1 MSGTNYQHGLSAHT
15 RRHWEGKFM
24 YVCVCMNQTE
34 LFTEQT
40 LSQHR
45 NADEHTNSC
54 SFSVRTS
61 PPLGHADRWDGKCVT
76 GSTSR
81 LLRAAILEQMGGFQF
96 SCICGEVMTNGIWWS
111 VFNRDQHLP
120 SRAIA
125 IDVERIHW
133 LEFEPTFR
141 VMRAKSTRHIRILSE
156 EAKL

>member
-1 MSGTNYQHGLSAHT
+1 MQVQNKKGSRDICSFFLSFWHVWYKLSTWFVSTHSAPLG
-15 RRHWEGKFM
+15 RQI
-24 YVCVCMNQTE
+24 YVCVCVCMNQTE

-81 LLRAAILEQMGGFQF
+81 LLQAAILEQMGGFQF
-96 SCICGEVMTNGIWWS
+96 SCICASDDKRNLMK
-111 VFNRDQHLP
+111 
-120 SRAIA
+120 
-125 IDVERIHW
+125 
-133 LEFEPTFR
+133 R
-141 VMRAKSTRHIRILSE
+141 V
-156 EAKL
+156 